1 MKVLRFFGAAFFV
14 LLIGAILFGAFYV
27 ANLYTEVAPKAQ
39 KIIHYHPKLTTKIY
53 DRNGE
58 LIATLYKDENREYV
72 KYDEIP
78 GRAIEALLAIEDT
91 RFFEHGGINFDA
103 IFRAVIKDLKAGKFV
118 EGASTITQQLV
129 KNMVLTRKKKLSR
142 KIKEALIALRVENAL
157 TKEQIL
163 ERYFNQIYYG
173 HGYYGIKTAAHGY
186 FHKDLSQLSLKEI
199 AMLVGLPRAPSYY
212 DPTKHYD
219 RAIQRAD
226 RVINRMY
233 ELGWIDEKSFSQAI
247 AEQPKVY
254 KSRESINK
262 APYITDEVVRRLKK
276 ALPDLQWGGYKIYT
290 TIDLHLQKLARKE
303 LVRGYEEII
312 KRGHG
317 YNYKALNGAVVVMK
331 PQTGE
336 VLALVGGVDY
346 YKSAF
351 DRATQARRQPG
362 SSFKPFIYQ
371 IALDLGYSQLTP
383 IPDVAKTYEYYVNGV
398 KKIWRPKNYEKDY
411 EGVLTLKDAL
421 VHSRNLATINL
432 VEQIGLGRIYKRL
445 EAMGFRNV
453 PHDLSLSLGTITLS
467 PLELASF
474 YTIFSNYGVKNA
486 PKLISAVTR
495 FDGSAVALPSI
506 AAQKIEEPKQAFLM
520 IDILRDVVQRGTGRR
535 ARVDGV
541 EVAGKTGTTNNFVD
555 AWFCGFTPDIE
566 VVTWFGQDDNTPLK
580 KGEAGGRAAAPVV
593 GRIIA
598 DLYAKHPE
606 MRRSFFVPQGVY
618 AMTVGGRRYYFTDI
632 SKPKPGEMMV
642 QEPSGSGEG
651 EQPSSGDLL
660 F

>member
-1 MKVLRFFGAAFFV
+1 MRVLKFFFSAFAV
-14 LLIGAILFGAFYV
+14 LFIGAVLYGVYYV
-27 ANLYTEVAPKAQ
+27 GTIYNSVAPKADA
-39 KIIHYHPKLTTKIY
+39 IIHYHPKLTTKIY

-58 LIATLYKDENREYV
+58 LIATLYKYENREYV

-91 RFFEHGGINFDA
+91 KFFEHGGINFDA
-103 IFRAVIKDLKAGKFV
+103 IFRAVIKDIKAGKFV

-142 KIKEALIALRVENAL
+142 KIKEALIALQVENAL
-157 TKEQIL
+157 SKEEIL

-186 FHKDLSQLSLKEI
+186 FHKDLNHLTLKEI

-212 DPTKHYD
+212 DPTKHYE

-233 ELGWIDEKSFSQAI
+233 ELGWIDEQTFSQAI
-247 AEQPKVY
+247 AERPKVY
-254 KSRESINK
+254 KSREIVNK
-262 APYITDEVVRRLKK
+262 APYITDEIVRRFSKV
-276 ALPDLQWGGYKIYT
+276 LPDIRYGGYKIYT
-290 TIDLHLQKLARKE
+290 TIDLAVQELARKE
-303 LVRGYEEII
+303 LKKGYEEIKQRG
-312 KRGHG
+312 KR
-317 YNYKALNGAVVVMK
+317 YNYAKLNGATVVLK

-351 DRATQARRQPG
+351 NRATQARRQPG
-362 SSFKPFIYQ
+362 SAFKPFIYQ
-371 IALDLGYSQLTP
+371 IALDLGYSQLSV

-398 KKIWRPKNYEKDY
+398 KKIWRPKNYEKNY
-411 EGVLTLKDAL
+411 EGVLTLKEAL

-432 VEQIGLGRIYKRL
+432 VEEIGLGRVFKRL
-445 EAMGFRNV
+445 EEMGFRGL
-453 PHDLSLSLGTITLS
+453 PRDLSLSLGTITLS

-474 YTIFSNYGVKNA
+474 YTIFSNYGTKNA
-486 PKLISAVTR
+486 PKLVRAVTK
-495 FDGSAVALPSI
+495 FDGTALDLPQI
-506 AAQKIEEPKQAFLM
+506 APQNIEEPKQAFLM

-535 ARVDGV
+535 ARVEGV
-541 EVAGKTGTTNNFVD
+541 EVAGKTGTTNNYVD

-566 VVTWFGQDDNTPLK
+566 VVTWYGQDDNTPLRR
-580 KGEAGGRAAAPVV
+580 GEAGGRAAAPVV
-593 GRIIA
+593 GRIIRA
-598 DLYAKHPE
+598 MYEKN
-606 MRRSFFVPQGVY
+606 PQLQRKFHIPAGVY
-618 AMTVGGRRYYFTDI
+618 AMTIGGKRYYFTDI
-632 SKPKPGEMMV
+632 SKPKAGDTIV
-642 QEPSGSGEG
+642 QEPTGQGQEGAGE
-651 EQPSSGDLL
+651 DLL